1 MLNDCETPKYRR
13 VLLKLSGEAL
23 AQGTDEILNFDFVKT
38 VCTQIKECS
47 DLGVQFGIV
56 VGAGNIWR
64 GRNGKC
70 LNRTRSDAMG
80 MLATVINSLALQEE
94 LEAVGQ
100 RSVVFSA
107 KSVPGVAELYSRDM
121 AIEYLE
127 KGYVVI
133 IAGGTGN
140 PFFSTDT
147 AGLLRAAE
155 LDADI
160 TLLAKN
166 IDGVYTADPKNDK
179 TAIRLKEVTYDYILQ
194 NGLTVIDQA
203 AAGFG
208 RENKQRALLFTLL
221 EPENIKK
228 AVLGCDI
235 GTVVS

>member
-1 MLNDCETPKYRR
+1 MLNDCESPKYRR

-23 AQGTDEILNFDFVKT
+23 AEGTDEILNFEFVRE

-47 DLGVQFGIV
+47 QLGVQFGIV

-70 LNRTRSDAMG
+70 QNRTRSDAMG

-94 LEAVGQ
+94 LEAIGQ
-100 RSVVFSA
+100 KAVVFNA
-107 KSVPGVAELYSRDM
+107 KAIPGVVELFSRDV
-121 AIEYLE
+121 AVDYLE
-127 KGYVVI
+127 KGYAVI
-133 IAGGTGN
+133 ISGGTGN
-140 PFFSTDT
+140 PFFTTDT

-155 LDADI
+155 LDAEI

-179 TAIRLKEVTYDYILQ
+179 TAVRLKEVTYDYILQ
-194 NGLTVIDQA
+194 NGLKVIDQA

-208 RENKQRALLFTLL
+208 RENKQRALLFALHD
-221 EPENIKK
+221 PKNIKK
-228 AVLGCDI
+228 AILGFDI